1 MSSKNSIFIAFFVRI
16 YYNISENM
24 IHFTLTLRMLL
35 VKADLPKRR
44 DTMNESEILRLMR
57 EAPHEGHRALFDAYY
72 NYVSAIVTRILRN
85 TGTKED
91 IDECIID
98 VFTNV
103 IRHLDTGTES
113 SLKAY
118 IGTTAKHKA
127 ISLRRSLTAKT
138 GRNVPMDDELA
149 ASLSSGE
156 DIAGQAERAAVT
168 ERLLKEIAAL
178 GEPDST
184 IIIQKYFYSRKSGEI
199 AQMVGLLPAAV
210 RLRCSRALK
219 KLRERLRDIS

>member
-1 MSSKNSIFIAFFVRI
+1 
-16 YYNISENM
+16 
-24 IHFTLTLRMLL
+24 
-35 VKADLPKRR
+35 
-44 DTMNESEILRLMR
+44 MNESEILRLLR
-57 EAPHEGHRALFDAYY
+57 EAPPKGHRALFDAYY
-72 NYVSAIVTRILRN
+72 NYVSAIVTRILRD
-85 TGTKED
+85 TGTQED

-98 VFTNV
+98 IFTDV

-113 SLKAY
+113 SLKPY

-168 ERLLKEIAAL
+168 ERLLKEIATL

-219 KLRERLRDIS
+219 KLRERLSDIS